1 MRGED
6 LAQQSTPV
14 LYSLLL
20 ISSRH
25 KGSKHSVYIHS
36 PLRLSTNLLSVAFV
50 DLVIDVKVKHGN
62 CKTGRS
68 LAQISSVH
76 MWTESDFGVCSGAR
90 TSERGSIYDP
100 DDLSGRCSPLPA
112 ERRKHR
118 HHLKTKVSI
127 QPEQQYCP
135 REYID
140 KAHVHNWA
148 SWQLAVVLN
157 RMNTFKNILTHL
169 TVIYSNMHKS
179 KIQKWRKLQWKWNK
193 EVALNTI
200 WWHVVWCTVNSRSL
214 QDEIC
219 FWVERS

>member
-1 MRGED
+1 MTSWIHREINKNLLETSWHRKYSFSKCEGRRFS
-6 LAQQSTPV
+6 STIDSLPV
-14 LYSLLL
+14 LITTD

-36 PLRLSTNLLSVAFV
+36 PLRLPTNLFSVAFV
-50 DLVIDVKVKHGN
+50 DLVIDVKEKHGN
-62 CKTGRS
+62 CKTWRS
-68 LAQISSVH
+68 LAQISSVY

-135 REYID
+135 CEYMD
-140 KAHVHNWA
+140 KAHVHN
-148 SWQLAVVLN
+148 
-157 RMNTFKNILTHL
+157 
-169 TVIYSNMHKS
+169 
-179 KIQKWRKLQWKWNK
+179 
-193 EVALNTI
+193 
-200 WWHVVWCTVNSRSL
+200 C
-214 QDEIC
+214 
-219 FWVERS
+219 